1 MESGVGQ
8 WRVYDCRRGGVVVRE
23 IIVQGFVDRI
33 KAGKMTLAQVPEVYR
48 EEVEALLDNVPE
60 ALKDEF

>member
-8 WRVYDCRRGGVVVRE
+8 WRVHYCRGGGVVVSRE
-23 IIVQGFVDRI
+23 IIVAGFVERV

-48 EEVEALLDNVPE
+48 EEVEALLNNVVQE
-60 ALKDEF
+60 